1 MSQLPSE
8 SPATLPASDST
19 GTQKQTA
26 TTNNSAVAPSTKYTF
41 SCTMTPSQLG
51 QWLLREY
58 GTDYQEDIDK
68 LTGSKLLICAR

>member
-26 TTNNSAVAPSTKYTF
+26 TTNKEEPIAEQPSLKGEF
-41 SCTMTPSQLG
+41 FIS
-51 QWLLREY
+51 
-58 GTDYQEDIDK
+58 
-68 LTGSKLLICAR
+68 LTRLN